1 MVTSGKP
8 LSERSSRLSCSYRGA
23 TYTFSR
29 QTSQLWIIRLASRFL
44 SILLRRNICLFD
56 KVSFEIKYLPPSGRF
71 KSSFQTISSLS
82 FESVW
87 ECEGISNDTNED
99 LNIDKYICLFWKAA
113 NQICWSF
120 WREGTKISAFSNI
133 NQGNKEYL
141 YAIYFDICAIISW
154 VHRKLMKWQYYVQSS
169 STHTYSYTGTSLMN
183 QLQIPLKSLVHQAEK
198 YLKPYSWS
206 EFDPSPAQSSSI
218 SILLGGSFRH
228 WNATILKRYTLYS
241 FMWWDIMMMRC
252 SVDCEPLA
260 LHLKIVSNW
269 FWSGA
274 WQCNQWQ
281 VLCNILP
288 SNTPHLPHPPPRLFH
303 LVASLALPPG
313 HSTPLRFSLSL
324 L

>member
-1 MVTSGKP
+1 MITGGTVGGKP

-120 WREGTKISAFSNI
+120 WREGTKISAFSNT
-133 NQGNKEYL
+133 NQGKRNIYML
-141 YAIYFDICAIISW
+141 YILISVRLNHAYTESW
-154 VHRKLMKWQYYVQSS
+154 WNGRIMFNHLRHIHIHIQGHLWWISCRYHWKVWCIKRKSIWNLIPDLNLIQVQ
-169 STHTYSYTGTSLMN
+169 LN
-183 QLQIPLKSLVHQAEK
+183 
-198 YLKPYSWS
+198 
-206 EFDPSPAQSSSI
+206 
-218 SILLGGSFRH
+218 
-228 WNATILKRYTLYS
+228 
-241 FMWWDIMMMRC
+241 
-252 SVDCEPLA
+252 
-260 LHLKIVSNW
+260 
-269 FWSGA
+269 
-274 WQCNQWQ
+274 
-281 VLCNILP
+281 
-288 SNTPHLPHPPPRLFH
+288 PPP
-303 LVASLALPPG
+303 SQ
-313 HSTPLRFSLSL
+313 SC
-324 L
+324 

>member
-1 MVTSGKP
+1 MITGGVVGGKP

-87 ECEGISNDTNED
+87 ECEEISNDTNED

-141 YAIYFDICAIISW
+141 YAIYFDICAIKPC
-154 VHRKLMKWQYYVQSS
+154 VHGKLMKWQYYVQSS

-218 SILLGGSFRH
+218 SILLGGSFRQNGMQLFLKGKDIH
-228 WNATILKRYTLYS
+228 FMLLCDEISWWWGAVWIANLWLCIWKLFPIDFEVGLGNAISGRYYATFY
-241 FMWWDIMMMRC
+241 
-252 SVDCEPLA
+252 
-260 LHLKIVSNW
+260 
-269 FWSGA
+269 
-274 WQCNQWQ
+274 Q
-281 VLCNILP
+281 V
-288 SNTPHLPHPPPRLFH
+288 
-303 LVASLALPPG
+303 
-313 HSTPLRFSLSL
+313 TPLTSHTHL
-324 L
+324 LAFFIW

>member
-1 MVTSGKP
+1 MITGGTVGGKP

-56 KVSFEIKYLPPSGRF
+56 KVSFGIKCLPPSGRF

-87 ECEGISNDTNED
+87 ECEEISNDTNED

-141 YAIYFDICAIISW
+141 YAIYFDICAIISL
-154 VHRKLMKWQYYVQSS
+154 VHFRRWSPMFFLKNLKWSPTVKKVKSN
-169 STHTYSYTGTSLMN
+169 GCWTSLFYRWTS
-183 QLQIPLKSLVHQAEK
+183 LFIEVKSNGKKVK
-198 YLKPYSWS
+198 
-206 EFDPSPAQSSSI
+206 
-218 SILLGGSFRH
+218 
-228 WNATILKRYTLYS
+228 
-241 FMWWDIMMMRC
+241 
-252 SVDCEPLA
+252 
-260 LHLKIVSNW
+260 SNGCW
-269 FWSGA
+269 TSLFFK
-274 WQCNQWQ
+274 
-281 VLCNILP
+281 VK
-288 SNTPHLPHPPPRLFH
+288 SNTCAPFPR
-303 LVASLALPPG
+303 
-313 HSTPLRFSLSL
+313 
-324 L
+324 